1 MNPEKR
7 RETTKKY
14 REKNPEACK
23 EAYLKW
29 QEKEKAR
36 GWAVKK
42 AYDLANP
49 EQRKARALKWAKN
62 NPEYMKML
70 KHRRRGAPGTFTK
83 KDIDFLMKSQR
94 GKCVSCFI
102 SLIGGKHIDHI
113 TPIARGGTN
122 HPANIQLLCPDC
134 NRRKGAKDP
143 IDFMQERGFLL

>member
-7 RETTKKY
+7 KETCKNY

-49 EQRKARALKWAKN
+49 EQRKARASKWAKN
-62 NPEYMKML
+62 NPESNRMSN
-70 KHRRRGAPGTFTK
+70 HRRRGATGAFTK

-94 GKCVSCFI
+94 GKCVSCFT
-102 SLIGGKHIDHI
+102 SLLNGKHIDHI

-122 HPANIQLLCPDC
+122 DPTNLQLLCPDC